1 VSDIGIDRTVW
12 SGFRLARRHPA
23 AFGLWVVVDMVLGLG
38 PSALLM
44 ALMGPNFLDLVR
56 HSAETNGQPDQSAV
70 MSLLARA
77 QGLNGLSLLASLVL
91 YAMLYGAIFRAV
103 LRPTE
108 NRWGYLRLG
117 RDELR
122 LGVLLVIFYLGFVA
136 LLAMAIF
143 VAVLLTAAAAIASPG
158 LGVAIGV
165 VLTIALVCGLI
176 WLAARLSMVLPMS
189 FDERRFR
196 IAEAWALTRGHTKS
210 LLLLAVLLVLLG
222 VAIAVVMFAVLGAA
236 VAAFVASFSDAQQ
249 MQTFFTQPTDDV
261 MRELTPWGLA
271 AAALSAIVST
281 FGLVIFTAPW
291 AEAYR
296 QITGDRAA
304 TEEVFG

>member
-1 VSDIGIDRTVW
+1 V
-12 SGFRLARRHPA
+12 P
-23 AFGLWVVVDMVLGLG
+23 
-38 PSALLM
+38 
-44 ALMGPNFLDLVR
+44 LV
-56 HSAETNGQPDQSAV
+56 P
-70 MSLLARA
+70 
-77 QGLNGLSLLASLVL
+77 
-91 YAMLYGAIFRAV
+91 
-103 LRPTE
+103 P
-108 NRWGYLRLG
+108 
-117 RDELR
+117 
-122 LGVLLVIFYLGFVA
+122 
-136 LLAMAIF
+136 LLAMVIWRSGH
-143 VAVLLTAAAAIASPG
+143 VEKAAEDWFDWGQKAKYI
-158 LGVAIGV
+158 VM
-165 VLTIALVCGLI
+165 AL
-176 WLAARLSMVLPMS
+176 RDQSMV
-189 FDERRFR
+189 FDL
-196 IAEAWALTRGHTKS
+196 AS
-210 LLLLAVLLVLLG
+210 LAVLLVLLG